1 MHTEA
6 KKLTI
11 SPNRI
16 MPLKKDIVLQETF
29 ARESISTVITQSQ
42 FAHQKKT

>member
-1 MHTEA
+1 MHSEA
-6 KKLTI
+6 SRLTI
-11 SPNRI
+11 SPNHI

-29 ARESISTVITQSQ
+29 ARESISTIITQSQ